1 MKFKTSY
8 FICLNEKSYLR
19 YAMGFEMLT
28 TLLAEQTLSTQNFPL
43 WCGRTLWST
52 DFASSF
58 GYRHYPLTHLMM
70 MMMIMM
76 MVLVLMVLLAV
87 VSLLKLL

>member
-58 GYRHYPLTHLMM
+58 GTLTHLMM
-70 MMMIMM
+70 MMMMM
-76 MVLVLMVLLAV
+76 MQMMIVLVLMVLLAV